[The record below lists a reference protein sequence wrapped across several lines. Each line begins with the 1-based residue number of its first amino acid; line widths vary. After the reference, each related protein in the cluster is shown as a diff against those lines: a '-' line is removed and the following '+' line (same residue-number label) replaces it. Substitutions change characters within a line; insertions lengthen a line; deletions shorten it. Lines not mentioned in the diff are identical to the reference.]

1 TEADNGVGGVPIGTY
16 TSGLNT
22 AAATLVGLTTAE
34 LQIWHRP
41 IPDGAPGGP
50 RVGAAQTVLSGVA
63 LGSWKTQRRRASG
76 GRLPYGSI
84 GSADPGF
91 TGARSA
97 DWRRPAAASR
107 RSARAT
113 VSPAQRPVTAAG
125 PRSSP
130 RSRRSA
136 PPAPGDGSVSAR
148 RTEAGVSESGS
159 PRAVSRWGGTGLR
172 PPPPLRQDLSDP
184 AGSRVYL
191 IGGVLRVVIVVPHE
205 LGGRVVQAAG

>member
-1 TEADNGVGGVPIGTY
+1 
-16 TSGLNT
+16 
-22 AAATLVGLTTAE
+22 
-34 LQIWHRP
+34 
-41 IPDGAPGGP
+41 
-50 RVGAAQTVLSGVA
+50 
-63 LGSWKTQRRRASG
+63 
-76 GRLPYGSI
+76 
-84 GSADPGF
+84 SADPGF

-159 PRAVSRWGGTGLR
+159 PRAVSRWGGPGL
-172 PPPPLRQDLSDP
+172 PPPRPRPRPLRQDLSDP

-205 LGGRVVQAAG
+205 LGGRVVQAAGLVLEAGVGRHPTSLRSGSAPLR